1 MIVMRQIIIILIGT
15 FIFASAAYSQSKE
28 DEEIFR
34 SAVEKLASDEFGGRK
49 PLTEYE
55 DLTVNY
61 IAEKFKEIGLQPAN
75 GDSYF
80 QKVPLLNVLTKPKND
95 KIVVKGKKGS
105 VALKNTSD
113 LVIWSTRGE
122 EVLNLPKSKFVFV
135 GFGINAPEYG
145 WNDYAEVDVKDKIV
159 IALVNDPGFY
169 DGTLFRGKDMTY
181 YGRWVYK
188 FEEASRQGAAGVL
201 VVHDTAP
208 ASYGWDVVQA
218 SWGNVNLSLFS
229 ETRNKELV
237 ALQGWI
243 ANDAAQSLFKA
254 SGTSFE
260 KSVELAKKKGFKS
273 IPLHLTSNIELL
285 SEVKIAESANIAAV
299 LPGTDLKDEY
309 VIYSAHW
316 DHFGYGAP
324 IDGDS
329 IYNGAIDNATGVAA
343 LFVLAN
349 KFKQLE
355 TRPRRSIVFLSV
367 TAEEA
372 VLLGS
377 EYYVR
382 HPLVP
387 VDKTVVN
394 LNMDCY
400 GPRGRTSDIILRA
413 KGDSE
418 TDRYVY
424 DAAAAQGRT
433 VKVAVNQSGSYF
445 RSDHFSFAKVGVP
458 VVLAKGGTDF
468 INPEAEEIKKQKFGT
483 ASTYHKP
490 TDEYHPEWDVT
501 GTFDDIYFL
510 YGLGYRIGNESYF
523 PKWYE
528 GSAYKAIREKE

>member
-1 MIVMRQIIIILIGT
+1 MRTILVSLFLVAIS
-15 FIFASAAYSQSKE
+15 FCYSQSKE
-28 DEEIFR
+28 DESIFR
-34 SAVEKLASDEFGGRK
+34 SAVETLASDEFGGRK

-55 DLTVNY
+55 TKTINY
-61 IAEKFKEIGLQPAN
+61 IAEKFNALGLQPIN

-80 QKVPLLNVLTKPKND
+80 QEVPLLSVLTKPQND
-95 KIVVKGKKGS
+95 KISVRGKKGS
-105 VALKNTSD
+105 VVLKNIDD

-122 EVLNLPKSKFVFV
+122 EILHLPESKFVFV

-145 WNDYAEVDVKDKIV
+145 WNDYADVDVKGKIV

-169 DGTLFRGKDMTY
+169 DDKLFRGKDMTY
-181 YGRWVYK
+181 YGRWIYK

-201 VVHDTAP
+201 VVHDTEP
-208 ASYGWDVVQA
+208 ASYGWNVVQA
-218 SWGNVNLSLFS
+218 SWGDVNLSLFS
-229 ETRNKELV
+229 ENRNKELV

-243 ANDAAQSLFKA
+243 TNQAAKDLFKIAGTSYEELLTAAQ
-254 SGTSFE
+254 
-260 KSVELAKKKGFKS
+260 KKGFKS
-273 IPLHLTSNIELL
+273 FSLNLTANIELVN
-285 SEVKIAESANIAAV
+285 EVKIAESANVAAV

-309 VIYSAHW
+309 IIYSAHW
-316 DHFGYGAP
+316 DHFGIGRP
-324 IDGDS
+324 INNDS

-349 KFKQLE
+349 RFKNLE
-355 TRPRRSIVFLSV
+355 VRPRRSILFLSV

-377 EYYVR
+377 EYYSK

-387 VDKTVVN
+387 LKKTVVN
-394 LNMDCY
+394 LNLDGY

-433 VKVAVNQSGSYF
+433 VKPVENKRGSYF

-458 VVLAKGGTDF
+458 VVLAKGGSDF
-468 INPEAEEIKKQKFGT
+468 IDPEAEELKKKKFGT
-483 ASTYHKP
+483 ASTYHQP
-490 TDEYHPEWDVT
+490 TDEYNPEWDLS

-510 YGLGYRIGNESYF
+510 FGIGYRLANESYF
-523 PKWYE
+523 PEWDE
-528 GSAYKAIREKE
+528 NSPYKGVREQQ

>member
-1 MIVMRQIIIILIGT
+1 MKQIIIILIGV
-15 FIFASAAYSQSKE
+15 FVFVSAYSQNKE
-28 DEEIFR
+28 DEQIFR
-34 SAVEKLASDEFGGRK
+34 SGVEKLASDEFGGRK
-49 PLTEYE
+49 PLTDYE

-61 IAEKFKEIGLQPAN
+61 IADRFEEIGLEPAN
-75 GDSYF
+75 GNSYF
-80 QKVPLLNVLTKPKND
+80 QKVPLLNVLTKPKDD
-95 KIVVKGKKGS
+95 KIVVKGKNGS
-105 VALKNTSD
+105 MTLKNTSD

-122 EVLNLPKSKFVFV
+122 EILNLPKSQFVFV
-135 GFGINAPEYG
+135 GFGINAPEYD
-145 WNDYAEVDVKDKIV
+145 WNDYADVDVKGKIV

-169 DGTLFRGKDMTY
+169 DANLFKGNDMTY

-243 ANDAAQSLFKA
+243 ANDAAKNLFKA

-260 KSVELAKKKGFKS
+260 KSIELAKKKGFKS
-273 IPLHLTSNIELL
+273 IPLNLTSNIELL
-285 SEVKIAESANIAAV
+285 SEVKIAESANVAAV

-309 VIYSAHW
+309 IVYSAHW
-316 DHFGYGAP
+316 DHFGFGRP

-349 KFKQLE
+349 KFKQLKN
-355 TRPRRSIVFLSV
+355 RPRRSILFLSV

-377 EYYVR
+377 EYYAR

-387 VDKTVVN
+387 LNKTVVN
-394 LNMDCY
+394 LNLDCY

-413 KGDSE
+413 QGDSE
-418 TDRYVY
+418 TDKYVY
-424 DAAAAQGRT
+424 DVAAAQGRT

-468 INPEAEEIKKQKFGT
+468 LDQAAEEVKKQKFGT

-510 YGLGYRIGNESYF
+510 YGLGYRIANESYF
-523 PKWYE
+523 PKWNE
-528 GSAYKAIREKE
+528 GSAYKTIREKQ